1 MGKALIRNLKIE
13 DLQKMA
19 TLDNLKK
26 ALDIIQGVQEAAE
39 SLKENGCT
47 KKQNILKVGTTLTIA
62 FFSKIREG
70 KLPADFEE
78 EDWRDIALHVQ
89 EYAVKADETQYS
101 MYVFMLYAAYIEYSL
116 GNMAFGLSDEK
127 KEAVQT
133 LADEIKSKT
142 EMLENEQIG
151 EVDYIDDCLWIC
163 LEAMIK
169 LTAGAVDSRIGFE
182 KEKVIEAA
190 VMFAFECGRLTL
202 YNREYELVNSYLENQ
217 KILDV
222 ELAMQ
227 LDEYLKE
234 LELQTDKFNALI
246 DNAFSRD
253 MRQSLRGSV
262 VLAKAAGVG
271 DDDLLKSDEEIAD
284 YFMQ

>member
-101 MYVFMLYAAYIEYSL
+101 MYVFMLYAAY
-116 GNMAFGLSDEK
+116 GNAQNVVTKTVFPQMTYMNPRRILE
-127 KEAVQT
+127 T
-133 LADEIKSKT
+133 IKRK
-142 EMLENEQIG
+142 
-151 EVDYIDDCLWIC
+151 
-163 LEAMIK
+163 
-169 LTAGAVDSRIGFE
+169 
-182 KEKVIEAA
+182 
-190 VMFAFECGRLTL
+190 
-202 YNREYELVNSYLENQ
+202 
-217 KILDV
+217 
-222 ELAMQ
+222 
-227 LDEYLKE
+227 
-234 LELQTDKFNALI
+234 DKA
-246 DNAFSRD
+246 R
-253 MRQSLRGSV
+253 
-262 VLAKAAGVG
+262 
-271 DDDLLKSDEEIAD
+271 
-284 YFMQ
+284 

>member
-142 EMLENEQIG
+142 KMLENEQIG

-190 VMFAFECGRLTL
+190 AMFAFECGRLTL
-202 YNREYELVNSYLENQ
+202 YSREYELVNSYLENQ

-222 ELAMQ
+222 ELVIQ

>member
-26 ALDIIQGVQEAAE
+26 ALDIIQGVQEAAV
-39 SLKENGCT
+39 SLEENGCT

-190 VMFAFECGRLTL
+190 AMFAFECGRLTL
-202 YNREYELVNSYLENQ
+202 YSREYELVNGYLENQ

-234 LELQTDKFNALI
+234 LELQTEKFNVLI
-246 DNAFSRD
+246 DNAFGMD

-262 VLAKAAGVG
+262 MLAKAAGVG
-271 DDDLLKSDEEIAD
+271 EDELLKSDEEIAD

>member
-169 LTAGAVDSRIGFE
+169 LTAGAVDARTGFE

-190 VMFAFECGRLTL
+190 AMFAFECGRLTL
-202 YNREYELVNSYLENQ
+202 YSREYELVNGYLENQ

-227 LDEYLKE
+227 FDEYLKE
-234 LELQTDKFNALI
+234 LESQTDKFNALI
-246 DNAFSRD
+246 DNAFSMD
-253 MRQSLRGSV
+253 VRQSLRGSV
-262 VLAKAAGVG
+262 MLAKVAGVG
-271 DDDLLKSDEEIAD
+271 EDELLKSDEEIAD